1 MYWLHQWWTSYLT
14 NGIPLK
20 LNHCGLSTYFLFVVR
35 LTPCHFL
42 PVCRHMPYISM
53 TISLITPLHSVI
65 KSYSPCVVNSY
76 VYSSDSKNRHS
87 MQEPQAVSTVIFP
100 SLSVQRSN
108 TASCGQQDITVTSQW
123 MRWRLRSPAS
133 RLFTQPLIQ
142 TQIKENIKAP
152 RHWPLCWEFT
162 GNRWIPI
169 QMASNAANVSI
180 RHHDKVRLVTFETH
194 SWAERLDWRLLSM
207 AFIYLADELFTARS
221 REVSKPRSWDVMMII
236 SRCKLTGI
244 SAALLPVRLSN
255 FRAIC
260 KKGLNQNLTASKLR
274 LILG

>member
-1 MYWLHQWWTSYLT
+1 MGYHWNLIIVDFQHIFCLLSGLRHAISFQYVAICRIFPWQYLWLPLC
-14 NGIPLK
+14 IPLSRVT
-20 LNHCGLSTYFLFVVR
+20 HHVS
-35 LTPCHFL
+35 
-42 PVCRHMPYISM
+42 
-53 TISLITPLHSVI
+53 SLVT
-65 KSYSPCVVNSY
+65 
-76 VYSSDSKNRHS
+76 
-87 MQEPQAVSTVIFP
+87 STVA
-100 SLSVQRSN
+100 
-108 TASCGQQDITVTSQW
+108 TAKTDTTCKNHKQCQQWYCHYQSIDPILQAADNKTLQW
-123 MRWRLRSPAS
+123 RHNGCDGVSDHQLHDCLLN
-133 RLFTQPLIQ
+133 RLFRRRSKKTSKLRV
-142 TQIKENIKAP
+142 TG
-152 RHWPLCWEFT
+152 LCAGNSPGTGEFHA
-162 GNRWIPI
+162 

-180 RHHDKVRLVTFETH
+180 RHHGKVRLVTFETH
-194 SWAERLDWRLLSM
+194 SWAERLDWSLLSM